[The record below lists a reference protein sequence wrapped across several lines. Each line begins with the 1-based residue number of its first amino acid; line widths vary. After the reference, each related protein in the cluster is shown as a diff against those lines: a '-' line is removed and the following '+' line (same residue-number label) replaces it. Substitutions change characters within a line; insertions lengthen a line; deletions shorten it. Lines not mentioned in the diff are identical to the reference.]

1 MPGKRRST
9 WYDERLGRRM
19 RHQRG
24 FPPLSFSLLILSAS
38 CFSAPGS
45 RNAPVDAPGSSL
57 VAPRNGEGNPSAS
70 AEDEWVI
77 DNITSIHGLRPTVL
91 GAPVTTATDQGQA
104 LCFDGD
110 DGILLAKNPLEG
122 LAEFTLQILFR
133 CDPLTSAQAAL
144 AEPRFLHIETEAA
157 SRATVEARVTETS
170 FALDTF
176 LRSGSQSRTLLD
188 AAKRHPVAVWHW
200 AALTYGDGQ
209 MRHYVDGVEDAAGPL
224 SLMPFGPGKT
234 SIGVRQNFVHW
245 FKGCVRKLRISP
257 RALPPERLEKL

>member
-1 MPGKRRST
+1 MSGSP
-9 WYDERLGRRM
+9 RLWC
-19 RHQRG
+19 
-24 FPPLSFSLLILSAS
+24 SLLILSAS
-38 CFSAPGS
+38 CFSAPRT
-45 RNAPVDAPGSSL
+45 RNSPVDVLGSSID
-57 VAPRNGEGNPSAS
+57 APRNGEGKPSAS
-70 AEDEWVI
+70 AYDEWVI

-91 GAPVTTATDQGQA
+91 GAPLITATDQDRA

-110 DGILLAKNPLEG
+110 DGILLPKNPLEG
-122 LAEFTLQILFR
+122 LAEFTLQVLLR
-133 CDPLTSAQAAL
+133 CDGLTPAQAAL
-144 AEPRFLHIETEAA
+144 AEPRILHIETEAA

-188 AAKRHPVAVWHW
+188 AAKRHPVAIWHW

-224 SLMPFGPGKT
+224 ALVPFGPGKT
-234 SIGVRQNFVHW
+234 SIGVRQNLVHW

-257 RALPPERLEKL
+257 RALPPESLEKL